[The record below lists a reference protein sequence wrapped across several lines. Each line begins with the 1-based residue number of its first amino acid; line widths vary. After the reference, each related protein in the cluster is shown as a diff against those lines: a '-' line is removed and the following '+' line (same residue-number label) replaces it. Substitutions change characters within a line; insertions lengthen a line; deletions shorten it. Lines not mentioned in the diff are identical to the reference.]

1 MQTDKSAKS
10 LVYIKEEKGNIKT
23 ELVNSKNDSKRLVSL
38 VILEEHCISCL
49 HAVLFYMISYCVI
62 RNLHKFEFLKAYE
75 IY

>member
-38 VILEEHCISCL
+38 VILE
-49 HAVLFYMISYCVI
+49 
-62 RNLHKFEFLKAYE
+62 
-75 IY
+75 